1 MVVRAV
7 LPYLIPIW
15 LFLIS
20 QCIGKAVEKKC
31 PTDEWFDWCGTY
43 KHCELK
49 CDRELTEKEEQ
60 ACLSRVCEKSA
71 CVCNDGLYRDKFGNC
86 VEKDECNDMEIITF
100 APETK

>member
-1 MVVRAV
+1 MRT
-7 LPYLIPIW
+7 LYLIPIW

-49 CDRELTEKEEQ
+49 CDRDLTEEEEQ

-100 APETK
+100 APG